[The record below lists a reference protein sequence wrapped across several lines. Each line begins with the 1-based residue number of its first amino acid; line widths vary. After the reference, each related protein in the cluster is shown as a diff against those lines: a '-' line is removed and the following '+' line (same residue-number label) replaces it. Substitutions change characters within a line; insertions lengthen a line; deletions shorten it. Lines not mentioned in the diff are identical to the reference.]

1 MNNLHTLDAKYLP
14 WECRK
19 PIKRVGEKL
28 FNQFTMSDT
37 TNGAGGEQKP
47 VQKKTMM
54 IIICLF
60 AGALGIHRYMMGY
73 KNWWL
78 QLLLTVLCGVG
89 IFWVWYDLFM
99 ILTGKMK
106 MADGRE
112 LEA

>member
-1 MNNLHTLDAKYLP
+1 
-14 WECRK
+14 
-19 PIKRVGEKL
+19 
-28 FNQFTMSDT
+28 
-37 TNGAGGEQKP
+37 
-47 VQKKTMM
+47 
-54 IIICLF
+54 
-60 AGALGIHRYMMGY
+60 MMGY